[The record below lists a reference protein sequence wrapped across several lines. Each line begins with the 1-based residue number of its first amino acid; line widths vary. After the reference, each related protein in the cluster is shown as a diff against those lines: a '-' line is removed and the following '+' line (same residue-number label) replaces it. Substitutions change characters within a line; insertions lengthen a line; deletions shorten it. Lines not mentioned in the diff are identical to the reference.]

1 MLINSLVVVLIG
13 LIFILFRNYLSR
25 NRSNK
30 ELAELNE
37 KLKIKN
43 TENELL
49 LKEVHH
55 RVKNSLEIV
64 SGLLELQ
71 AAQIDSPTARAV
83 MLASQ
88 NRVQSMG
95 IVHKKLYQRDNFA
108 TIEMKDY
115 FISLIESIRESMNAT
130 DRIMIECAMNPLE
143 LDVDTAVPLG
153 LIANELLT
161 NALKYAFEPRQSGK
175 IEMGLMNVNS
185 VDQYVFYV
193 SDNGKGMIRNTR
205 PQGTGFGTELIQ
217 LLAKQL
223 DGQLKFESDM
233 GTKVSLYFKKK
244 PSGEH
249 GI

>member
-1 MLINSLVVVLIG
+1 MLINSLVAVLIG
-13 LIFILFRNYLSR
+13 LIFILYRNYISR

-115 FISLIESIRESMNAT
+115 FISLIDSIRESMNAT
-130 DRIMIECAMNPLE
+130 DRILIECAMNQLE

-185 VDQYVFYV
+185 EDQYLFYV
-193 SDNGKGMIRNTR
+193 TDNGKGMIRNAK

-217 LLAKQL
+217 LLSKQL
-223 DGQLKFESDM
+223 DGQLIFESDM

-244 PSGEH
+244 ASG
-249 GI
+249 